1 MSQKG
6 FTLIELMVTVAV
18 IGILAAIAYPSYT
31 EYSKKARRA
40 EAAGALLNAT
50 QLVERFYSKNGT
62 YNNAISSTGI
72 TDGDHKVTFSA
83 DANEGG
89 YILTVTSGGILTGD
103 TCAVMTINA
112 IGVKTPDNDKCWRR

>member
-6 FTLIELMVTVAV
+6 FTLIELMVTVAI

-31 EYSKKARRA
+31 EYSKKTRRA
-40 EAAGALLNAT
+40 EAASALLNAA

-62 YNNAISSTGI
+62 YANAISNDGI

-89 YILTVTSGGILTGD
+89 YKLTVTSGGILAGD
-103 TCAVMTINA
+103 VCNVMTINA
-112 IGVKTPDNDKCWRR
+112 IGVKTPDDARCWRR